1 MNKVILM
8 GRLTKDAEIRNSEN
22 DNVVARF
29 TLAVDRRFKKD
40 DDSQNADFINCVAFR
55 NQAKFLEKFGK
66 KGVKFVATGRI
77 QTGSYEKDGGR
88 VFTTDVVIEELEFCE
103 SKSSNGS
110 VPESTGDG
118 FRNIPDGIDGEVPFM

>member
-1 MNKVILM
+1 M

-29 TLAVDRRFKKD
+29 TLAVDRRFKND

-88 VFTTDVVIEELEFCE
+88 VFITDVVIEGLEFCE
-103 SKSSNGS
+103 SKNSNGS
-110 VPESTGDG
+110 VPESTSDG
-118 FRNIPDGIDGEVPFM
+118 FMNIPDGIDGEVPFM